1 MLDGKKAL
9 AIAQQ
14 YTDDSL
20 AGAGAVAGKPCQIQS
35 ITPITGGNRITFLW
49 VDNNNVSH
57 TQTLDVMDGAKGDK
71 GDKGD
76 RGEQGLQGE
85 QGIQGVQGIQGIQ
98 GERGSQGA
106 QGIQGIQGIQGEKGD
121 DGYPFL
127 IYKQYDDISEFD
139 ESDFPEVGLM
149 FMVMVE
155 DEDPETHQSIGYPIY
170 RYTGEGNPPYSLVVH
185 LASQGIKGEKGD
197 KGDTGAQGIQGE
209 KGDKGDKGDT
219 GAQGVQG
226 EQGET
231 GAGVAEGG
239 TTGQVLIKA
248 SNTDYDT
255 TWKDTTDVVRPNSHA
270 LVESNA
276 VANAINQALT
286 SVYTPRGDL
295 TCAEL
300 TASLLIDENVGNVYE
315 MSDSGTTSDLFIQG
329 AGISISAGNNVGII
343 KASANTIMFNYM
355 GNSFDLH
362 DYQKKDLAS
371 AITIGGVSQTTVES
385 ALGALNTAKVTM
397 HNVSIQGTESIEDD
411 IQSLINDITA
421 QGIGAY
427 AGGFAR
433 VGKGL
438 TGSYYL
444 AYKIDN
450 GYNNLSG
457 IVATTA
463 YAETYS
469 VGYSLTPDG
478 SSGAGLTVKRLI
490 SEDEL
495 TSSVTSGSTAPV
507 TSGGVYT
514 EMHNYGIKTIWTGSK
529 TKGDTGM
536 NFDASPYDLCFAQV
550 GGTLCQLISG
560 MGTGVTG
567 RKKFTTIYAGRDSA
581 GGGTYEQY
589 YLLDIMPDGTI
600 ATCGWFD
607 IGTKDN
613 LNAKL
618 AGQKALELA
627 LAGTST
633 WTNPTW
639 KTLADVETNVTVSKI
654 IGIKFQPKS

>member
-98 GERGSQGA
+98 GERGSQGV

-139 ESDFPEVGLM
+139 ESDFPEIGLM
-149 FMVMVE
+149 FMVMQE
-155 DEDPETHQSIGYPIY
+155 DYDPEDPTTSIGYPIY

-295 TCAEL
+295 ACASL
-300 TASLLIDENVGNVYE
+300 TASLLIDENIGNVYE

-329 AGISISAGNNVGII
+329 AGIAISAGNNVGII
-343 KASANTIMFNYM
+343 KAGADTIMFNYM

-362 DYQKKDLAS
+362 DYQKKDLTTP
-371 AITIGGVSQTTVES
+371 ITVGGAQQTTVES
-385 ALGALNTAKVTM
+385 ALGGLNELVPSKANASNKLVTADETHDLQLFINGATYATTTDFINKLASEINAIKPNTSRTYGGTISGEWTGKTYFIGTYTVNNTGAGIAQIKCE
-397 HNVSIQGTESIEDD
+397 NAQSGKDVCVFTLSDGSPAVVSWQKLVTESE
-411 IQSLINDITA
+411 LNDV
-421 QGIGAY
+421 
-427 AGGFAR
+427 FR
-433 VGKGL
+433 V
-438 TGSYYL
+438 YEY
-444 AYKIDN
+444 
-450 GYNNLSG
+450 
-457 IVATTA
+457 
-463 YAETYS
+463 
-469 VGYSLTPDG
+469 
-478 SSGAGLTVKRLI
+478 
-490 SEDEL
+490 
-495 TSSVTSGSTAPV
+495 TSSNVPTKASFLTLLASSNAHMDFKFINVVTDYMPNSSSYWYVQKFGGMDALHIRLLATDWVSGDLYTGDAN
-507 TSGGVYT
+507 SG
-514 EMHNYGIKTIWTGSK
+514 NNTITWW
-529 TKGDTGM
+529 
-536 NFDASPYDLCFAQV
+536 
-550 GGTLCQLISG
+550 
-560 MGTGVTG
+560 
-567 RKKFTTIYAGRDSA
+567 R
-581 GGGTYEQY
+581 
-589 YLLDIMPDGTI
+589 
-600 ATCGWFD
+600 
-607 IGTKDN
+607 
-613 LNAKL
+613 
-618 AGQKALELA
+618 
-627 LAGTST
+627 LAGTQ
-633 WTNPTW
+633 
-639 KTLADVETNVTVSKI
+639 V
-654 IGIKFQPKS
+654 